1 MDADAVT
8 SPQEA
13 VRPARRHY
21 HRNRGPSPVAV
32 EILSIDVI
40 RFMDDNLGRYIGVV
54 YLHFCHRH
62 NNLWNE
68 TEMGLVVAV
77 SSVAATVG
85 VLRKKST
92 GGRSSLPWSAPEF
105 ISNKKRRGPLVS
117 MSSVK
122 GQ

>member
-21 HRNRGPSPVAV
+21 RRNRGLSPVAVV

-54 YLHFCHRH
+54 YLHFFRRH

-77 SSVAATVG
+77 STVG